1 MTRCNDIVLMG
12 PNTRHPAMT
21 PLPAEVEPIAVTFDI
36 AVLLAR
42 KRAPSP
48 TQNSSRR
55 GKG

>member
-1 MTRCNDIVLMG
+1 VHDIVLMG